1 MRGRHKAWA
10 VPYLEEHPEICLR
23 EIDANDPFF
32 ASEKLYLEIGIGKGD
47 FIVGMS
53 KKLEGNFLGL
63 ERERSIIGMAAK
75 KIEAESLPNVKV
87 MAEDFDFVYEQLLK
101 LRFDVIF
108 LNFSDP
114 WPKKRHAKRR
124 LTTSNRLRAMGAL
137 LKEGGRILIKTDNDI
152 LYAFTMEEIPS
163 CGLELVSATDHY
175 EFDEAKDV
183 MSEYERNFR
192 GQGKNIHR
200 IELLKGA

>member
-10 VPYLEEHPEICLR
+10 VPYLEEHPDICLKT
-23 EIDANDPFF
+23 IDETDPFF
-32 ASEKLYLEIGIGKGD
+32 ACEKLYLEIGIGKGD

-87 MAEDFDFVYEQLLK
+87 MAEDFDFVYEQLSK
-101 LRFDVIF
+101 LRFDAIF

-124 LTTSNRLRAMGAL
+124 LTTSGRLKAMGAL

-163 CGLELVSATDHY
+163 CGLELVYATDHY
-175 EFDEAKDV
+175 EFDETSDV

-200 IELLKGA
+200 IELRKGA